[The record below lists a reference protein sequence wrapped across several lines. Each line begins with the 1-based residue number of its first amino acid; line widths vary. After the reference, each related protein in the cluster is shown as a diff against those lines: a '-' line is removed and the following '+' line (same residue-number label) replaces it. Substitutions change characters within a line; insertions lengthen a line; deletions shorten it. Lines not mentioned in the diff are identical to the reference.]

1 MDEKKTA
8 RAEAKYVRIAPR
20 KIQIICDMIRGEKNG
35 PGNGLHEEHS
45 ESRL

>member
-20 KIQIICDMIRGEKNG
+20 KIQIICDMIRGEKTEDRFIKMT
-35 PGNGLHEEHS
+35 LAIR
-45 ESRL
+45 ESA